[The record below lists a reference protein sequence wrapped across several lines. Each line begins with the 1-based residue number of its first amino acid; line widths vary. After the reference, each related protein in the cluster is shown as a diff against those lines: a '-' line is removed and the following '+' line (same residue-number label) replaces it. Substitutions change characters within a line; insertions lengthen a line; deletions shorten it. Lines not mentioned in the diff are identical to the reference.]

1 MLYDMTLLGGISVA
15 LTVLWAV
22 CLCLGRKWAFALFA
36 VAHCL
41 LYVDC
46 FALQN
51 HYNFE
56 VAAIMVGISAVAAVI
71 RWAQLKKACFSK
83 KLAIYLLI
91 SAVPAM
97 LYLLVLI

>member
-1 MLYDMTLLGGISVA
+1 MLYNVTLLNVISVA

-22 CLCLGRKWAFALFA
+22 CLCLGRKRAFALFA

-46 FALQN
+46 FVLQN

-56 VAAIMVGISAVAAVI
+56 AAAMMLGISAVVAAI
-71 RWAQLKKACFSK
+71 RWAQLKKVCFSTQ
-83 KLAIYLLI
+83 
-91 SAVPAM
+91 M
-97 LYLLVLI
+97 LYKRWDT